1 MGAMYDTGRGVAEN
15 NRKAIEW
22 LNLAATQGYAHAQA
36 YLGVMYVNNDALD
49 TLVDVIQSS

>member
-1 MGAMYDTGRGVAEN
+1 EN
-15 NRKAIEW
+15 DNTAIEW
-22 LNLAATQGYAHAQA
+22 LNLAATQSSAHAQA